1 MRTCQVFVS
10 HTSDMATFPE
20 TRSFVQAT
28 LDAVNRAGMAAVDM
42 RYFAARGGKP
52 ADYCRQRVRDCEIY
66 VAVIGFRYGSIV
78 PGETISY
85 TELEFEE
92 AVAAG
97 IPRLVFLLDAEASL
111 PDRLMDSDR
120 RLVDRFRRRLLQAGL
135 VVRSFTSDAG
145 LELEV
150 FHALSE
156 APSHPAGT
164 ADESRR
170 RTREPGKPTAGA
182 GRPPGPA
189 DVLTAGQHG
198 RSSPGLGSDGAR
210 PAGRPQRRILTIT
223 LACAILAAA
232 GVVSFELARSSP
244 PYQGGGVWVHP
255 AAPVAEWGDGPMV
268 LEVQVTNI
276 SQVEHINFT
285 GTWPGAGWEILPGCA
300 ETAALPYPAGDIY
313 RCIFDPQA
321 AGVPALT
328 NMTLSFDVYGTPAN
342 APPSNLS
349 PNGAHQ
355 VSWGWRCTYNPPT
368 TRTCPGW

>member
-66 VAVIGFRYGSIV
+66 VAVVGFRYGSIV

-92 AVAAG
+92 AAAAG
-97 IPRLVFLLDAEASL
+97 IPRLVFLLDAKASL
-111 PDRLMDSDR
+111 PDLLMDSDR
-120 RLVDRFRRRLLQAGL
+120 RLVDRFRGRLLQAGL
-135 VVRSFTSDAG
+135 VVRSFTSDSG

-156 APSHPAGT
+156 APSHPAGM
-164 ADESRR
+164 ADEPGT
-170 RTREPGKPTAGA
+170 RTREPGKPPAGA
-182 GRPPGPA
+182 GRAPGPA

-198 RSSPGLGSDGAR
+198 RSSPGLGSDGAQ

-244 PYQGGGVWVHP
+244 PYQGGGGLGSSCSARRRMGRRADGP
-255 AAPVAEWGDGPMV
+255 RGSGDGYPPGRAHQLHRHLARGRLGDPSRV
-268 LEVQVTNI
+268 CRDCRTSLSCRRYLPV
-276 SQVEHINFT
+276 HIR
-285 GTWPGAGWEILPGCA
+285 
-300 ETAALPYPAGDIY
+300 PAGRRSARADQH
-313 RCIFDPQA
+313 DP
-321 AGVPALT
+321 
-328 NMTLSFDVYGTPAN
+328 
-342 APPSNLS
+342 
-349 PNGAHQ
+349 
-355 VSWGWRCTYNPPT
+355 
-368 TRTCPGW
+368 